1 MSNVIIYLMF
11 IRSPTILQNYAKVMV
26 DFALGRGKGIKKGEV
41 VYLVY
46 DLEAKPLAL
55 AIYQR
60 ILDKGGHPIVKS
72 ADEDFE
78 KVFFEKAD
86 EEQLK
91 FTPKKYLK
99 SLVDTI
105 DHRLYLIAP
114 TNPFLLKNID
124 PKKIVLANSSRQIL
138 KKWLF
143 EKEDKGKLTWSLC
156 LYGTP
161 GLAKE
166 AGLSIEEFW
175 GQIIKACYLDQKD
188 PILIW
193 KNTFQSINQLK
204 NKLNALPVEKIHLVS
219 KDTDLYITL
228 GEKRIWQGGRGAN
241 IPSFEIFTSPDWRGT
256 EGKIYFDYP
265 LYRYGNLIKDIYLEF
280 KNGKII
286 KAKAKKNEKLL
297 QEMIF
302 KQENADKIGEFSLTD
317 KRFSRISKFMANTLY
332 DENFGGRWGNS
343 HIAIG
348 SSYHD
353 CYLGDKNKMK
363 KKDWEELGFN
373 DSVEHCDI
381 INTIPKIVEA
391 ILKNKTK
398 ILIYKDGIFNLDKY

>member
-1 MSNVIIYLMF
+1 MF
-11 IRSPTILQNYAKVMV
+11 IPSQKILENYAKVMV
-26 DFALGRGKGIKKGEV
+26 DFALGKGKGIKVNDV

-60 ILDKGGHPIVKS
+60 ILEKGGYPIVKS
-72 ADEDFE
+72 ADEDFK
-78 KVFFEKAD
+78 KVFFEKATD
-86 EEQLK
+86 EQLK

-105 DHRLYLIAP
+105 DHRLYIIAP
-114 TNPFLLKNID
+114 TDPFLLKNID
-124 PKKIVLANSSRQIL
+124 PKKIILANSSRQIL

-166 AGLSIEEFW
+166 AGLSIEDFW
-175 GQIIKACYLDQKD
+175 GQIIKACFLDKGD
-188 PILIW
+188 PISIWVDVFSKINDLI
-193 KNTFQSINQLK
+193 KK
-204 NKLNALPVEKIHLVS
+204 MNALPVEKFHIIS

-228 GEKRIWQGGRGAN
+228 GEKRVWQGGRGAN

-332 DENFGGRWGNS
+332 DENFGGQWGNS
-343 HIAIG
+343 HLAIG

-353 CYLGDKNKMK
+353 CFSGDKNKMK
-363 KKDWEELGFN
+363 KNDWANLGFN
-373 DSVEHCDI
+373 ESVEHCDI
-381 INTIPKIVEA
+381 INTQKKEVYA
-391 ILKNKTK
+391 IFKNSEKK
-398 ILIYKDGIFNLDKY
+398 LIYKDGLFMI

>member
-1 MSNVIIYLMF
+1 MF
-11 IRSPTILQNYAKVMV
+11 VPSQKILENYAKVMV
-26 DFALGRGKGIKKGEV
+26 DFALGKGKGIKVNDV

-55 AIYQR
+55 AIYRR
-60 ILDKGGHPIVKS
+60 ILEKGAHPILKS

-78 KVFFEKAD
+78 KVFFEKASVD
-86 EEQLK
+86 QLK

-114 TNPFLLKNID
+114 KNPLLLKNID

-175 GQIIKACYLDQKD
+175 EQIINACFLDKPN
-188 PILIW
+188 PIAVWQDVFSKINDLI
-193 KNTFQSINQLK
+193 KKI
-204 NKLNALPVEKIHLVS
+204 NALPVEKFHLTA

-228 GEKRIWQGGRGAN
+228 GEKRCWRGGRGVN

-256 EGKIYFDYP
+256 NGKIYFDYP
-265 LYRYGNLIKDIYLEF
+265 LYRYGNIIKDIYLEF
-280 KNGKII
+280 KNGKVV
-286 KAKAKKNEKLL
+286 KAKAAKNEKLL
-297 QEMIF
+297 SEMIF

-317 KRFSRISKFMANTLY
+317 RRFSRISKFMANTLY
-332 DENFGGRWGNS
+332 DENFGGKWGNS

-353 CYLGDKNKMK
+353 CFLGDKNKMK
-363 KKDWEELGFN
+363 KNDWENLGFN

-381 INTIPKIVEA
+381 INTQKKAVHA
-391 ILKNKTK
+391 ILKNGVKK
-398 ILIYKDGIFNLDKY
+398 LIYKDGVFMI